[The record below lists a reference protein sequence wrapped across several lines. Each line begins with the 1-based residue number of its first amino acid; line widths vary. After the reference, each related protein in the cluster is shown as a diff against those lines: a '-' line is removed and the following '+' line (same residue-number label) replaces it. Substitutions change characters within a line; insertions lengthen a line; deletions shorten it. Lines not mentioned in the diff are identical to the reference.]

1 MVLEFIGKNLIKGRD
16 GWWVNNKLVDQIDYY
31 PVVIEPS
38 GKVEYISITSTHVF
52 YKLVDSKTSVC
63 ELDYFISEEI
73 WLY

>member
-38 GKVEYISITSTHVF
+38 SKVEYISITSTHVF
-52 YKLVDSKTSVC
+52 YKLVEEKTMVC
-63 ELDYFISEEI
+63 NVEEFIREEI